1 VSGTL
6 ETVSIPVE
14 IAIQSEIKAGY
25 ISCPVFARLLDL
37 FNGETDGN
45 AEFFELVN
53 SPGTEKDAP
62 KSETFRTYFRKSAVD
77 FIAVTGA
84 NLARGLGS
92 NQSWKAYPFV
102 PKYPIHV
109 SLQLKNYNVI
119 GTFHLSEM
127 QTVQEL
133 LNEKLRFIPITEAT
147 ISSNG
152 KLIGTRPFVILNKEH
167 ILISREKTALPV
179 SKYNYAAS
187 QG

>member
-1 VSGTL
+1 MSDTL
-6 ETVSIPVE
+6 EKVSIPVE
-14 IAIQSEIKAGY
+14 VAMQSEIKTGY
-25 ISCPVFARLLDL
+25 ISCPAFARLLDL

-45 AEFFELVN
+45 AEFFYLAS
-53 SPGTEKDAP
+53 SPEP
-62 KSETFRTYFRKSAVD
+62 KAEAFRTFLRKSAVD
-77 FIAVTGA
+77 YIAVA
-84 NLARGLGS
+84 DINLARGLGS

-109 SLQLKNYNVI
+109 SLQLKNHNVI

-133 LNEKLRFIPITEAT
+133 LNEKPRFIPITEAT

-167 ILISREKTALPV
+167 ILISREKTALPA
-179 SKYNYAAS
+179 SKYNFAVS